1 MVAPER
7 RKSGVL
13 SGLGLSDAVCRRPE
27 PEPVLWFAVVVL

>member
-13 SGLGLSDAVCRRPE
+13 SGLGLSDAVRRLE